1 MKEVLSII
9 ADFLNVLVALLA
21 IGIST
26 WTYIHGLNRERRVD
40 TIESLRRIRTKYF
53 NTKSLSD
60 KEKLQYLNE
69 MEYFATGINSQIYDL
84 EIVNKMSGGRLISQ
98 YKDWC
103 ENFIEE
109 RRRRP
114 GSENAYSEYKRM
126 IDELK
131 KMREGK

>member
-9 ADFLNVLVALLA
+9 ADFSSVLVALLA
-21 IGIST
+21 IGISI

-69 MEYFATGINSQIYDL
+69 MEYFATGINSQIYDI
-84 EIVNKMSGGRLISQ
+84 EIANKMSGGRLISQ

-109 RRRRP
+109 RKSR

>member
-9 ADFLNVLVALLA
+9 ADFLSVLVALLA
-21 IGIST
+21 IGISI

-69 MEYFATGINSQIYDL
+69 MEYLATGINSQIYDL

-109 RRRRP
+109 RRMRP